1 MKLIGIV
8 FAVISSVAGLIAA
21 YYWYRAT
28 KIGIS
33 PAWELVPSRE
43 SETVEKNIMGWVTGN
58 MIAFT
63 SSGKLNKYAALWTA
77 VAVAT
82 GGFSSLFN
90 SL

>member
-1 MKLIGIV
+1 MKLASLV
-8 FAVISSVAGLIAA
+8 FASVSFVTGLIAA
-21 YYWYRAT
+21 HYWHRAS
-28 KIGIS
+28 KVQIS

-63 SSGKLNKYAALWTA
+63 SSGKLNKSAARWSA
-77 VAVAT
+77 VAVAAA
-82 GGFSSLFN
+82 GFSSLFG